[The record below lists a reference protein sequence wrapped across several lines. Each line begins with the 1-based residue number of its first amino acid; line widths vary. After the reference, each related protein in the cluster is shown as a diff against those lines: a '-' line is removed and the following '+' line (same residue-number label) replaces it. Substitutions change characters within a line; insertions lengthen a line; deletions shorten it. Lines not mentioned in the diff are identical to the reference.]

1 MLRKMAQGMPSPAEL
16 LREGELLAGRY
27 EIKRTLGVGGMGAV
41 YEAMHVRLHRPAA
54 IKVLLPELA
63 GTAEFQARFEQE
75 ARAAAALKSPHVVR
89 VYDVDTSPEGL
100 SFIVMELLDGNDL
113 GQEADR
119 RDIPVSELVDWIAQA
134 CAGLQEAH
142 DRGIVHRDLKPVN
155 IFLAKTSE
163 GPRIAKLLD
172 FGISRITHARTQITR
187 PNDGV
192 LGTPKFMAPE
202 QVRGHTVDHR
212 ADIWA
217 MGVVLYH
224 LLTRAWPFDG
234 PNDHAYLAAVISDPP
249 VPLLTRR
256 ADLPP
261 GLAAAVMHALQRRPD
276 DRMQSARALAEA
288 IAPYGGGSAP
298 LAARPLPQSEPALW
312 GSLPPPAMSSARG
325 AATRVEGAA
334 AKGEEATVRDTPA
347 ARVAVSGT
355 VTRRS
360 TSPVVAVGLALLL
373 ATAVVAIA
381 FAVFVRA
388 RAKTDTASRDP
399 SRATPSATA
408 ADTGTMATPA
418 TSTSTSPF
426 VGAPLPPPTG
436 VTAESDA
443 DTEPSPSAR
452 VVSGARPRPS
462 GASSGAASSAP
473 VPQPSADL
481 PPFL

>member
-1 MLRKMAQGMPSPAEL
+1 MPSPAGL

-54 IKVLLPELA
+54 IKVLLPEFA
-63 GTAEFQARFEQE
+63 ATQEFQARFEQE

-100 SFIVMELLDGNDL
+100 AFIVMELLDGNDL

-119 RDIPVSELVDWIAQA
+119 RDIPASELVDWIAQA

-155 IFLAKTSE
+155 IFLAKTPE

-202 QVRGHTVDHR
+202 QVRGRTVDHR

-224 LLTRAWPFDG
+224 LLSRAWPFDG

-256 ADLPP
+256 PDLPP
-261 GLAAAVMHALQRRPD
+261 GLAAAVMHALQRQPE

-288 IAPYGGGSAP
+288 LAPYGGGRAP
-298 LAARPLPQSEPALW
+298 LAARPLPASDPALW
-312 GSLPPPAMSSARG
+312 GSLPPPAMGSARG
-325 AATRVEGAA
+325 VATRVDRAA
-334 AKGEEATVRDTPA
+334 PIEEEETVRDTPA
-347 ARVAVSGT
+347 AREAVSAT

-360 TSPVVAVGLALLL
+360 SSPLLAVGLALLV
-373 ATAVVAIA
+373 ATALVAVV
-381 FAVFVRA
+381 FVVVVRA
-388 RAKTDTASRDP
+388 RQSAAALSPDP
-399 SRATPSATA
+399 APSATSVSAAQGSTSAETSATA
-408 ADTGTMATPA
+408 APTTNANAT
-418 TSTSTSPF
+418 F
-426 VGAPLPPPTG
+426 GAPLPPPTG
-436 VTAESDA
+436 VVPESDPSA
-443 DTEPSPSAR
+443 EPSASAR
-452 VVSGARPRPS
+452 TGPGTARPRPS
-462 GASSGAASSAP
+462 ATSSAATSAP
-473 VPQPSADL
+473 APQPSADL